1 MVVAMAEDITRIEL
15 EHPIPLV
22 VKVISNGRISIP
34 RDIRELLE
42 VEEGDYLVLEIRG
55 VVKTV
60 NHDVKKIVAN
70 TAKS

>member
-1 MVVAMAEDITRIEL
+1 MAEDITRIEL

-60 NHDVKKIVAN
+60 NHDVKKIVAD